1 MQLMLSLEAG
11 STGPLYKQMAN
22 AICKA
27 IESGALRRGQV
38 MPSTREL
45 AECMS
50 VSRLT
55 ARRCY
60 EELIGMGY
68 IKTQSRGKTFVSNS
82 ISPLPAPTPLSVD
95 SKKIEFSPFGK
106 RILSY
111 KNELSEPK
119 PEPFAI
125 TPHSLLPIARWQE
138 SLYEAVRDVGTEQ
151 SLFESDPFGFLPLRE
166 QLQALLSRTR
176 GIVCS
181 PEQIVILPSTEGG
194 LDLLSRL
201 ILSDGDLVATE
212 DPSFIGIRQ
221 SLKTSGA
228 TVCPI
233 ALDRDGIRIDLLA
246 ELPQAPRLIY
256 VTPSHQDTLGIPM
269 SRSRRHRLLQ
279 WVVSNNTIIVE
290 DDYDSEYRYGE
301 EPLPALFSQDLSG
314 SVVYKYN
321 FWKSLYPLVK
331 LSFMVIPA
339 ALIPSFRQTLSA
351 IRPEMPLLEQVALAN
366 FIRKGHYERHLH
378 RSRKAY
384 ACKRA
389 SLIHALTKVS
399 GNKVK
404 FSHQTGGTSLLA
416 HFPARLSESAIEAA
430 AKQAG
435 ITMLATREN
444 YAVSESP
451 KNEYL
456 ISFSDI
462 DEDKIDLQISQFMQ
476 SLHAEDYAMPL
487 PAFVSEQMWQKS
499 S

>member
-27 IESGALRRGQV
+27 IETGTLRRGQV

-60 EELIGMGY
+60 EELIGQGY

-82 ISPLPAPTPLSVD
+82 VSVSPSPVSLSAD
-95 SKKIEFSPFGK
+95 NKKIDLSAFGK

-111 KNELSEPK
+111 KNESSEPK
-119 PEPFAI
+119 PNVFAI
-125 TPHSLLPIARWQE
+125 TPRSLLPIARWQE

-181 PEQIVILPSTEGG
+181 PEQIVVLPSTEGG

-212 DPSFIGIRQ
+212 DPGFAGIRG
-221 SLKTSGA
+221 SLKTTGA
-228 TVCPI
+228 TVYPI
-233 ALDRDGIRIDLLA
+233 ALDHDGIRIDLLA
-246 ELPQAPRLIY
+246 EMPQAPRLIY
-256 VTPSHQDTLGIPM
+256 VTPSHQDTLGMPM

-279 WVVSNNTIIVE
+279 WVVSNNSIIVE

-301 EPLPALFSQDLSG
+301 EPMPALFSQDLSG

-331 LSFMVIPA
+331 LSFMVIPV

-351 IRPEMPLLEQVALAN
+351 IRPEMPLLEQMALAS

-378 RSRKAY
+378 RCRKAY

-416 HFPARLSESAIEAA
+416 KFPAHLSESAIEAA
-430 AKQAG
+430 AEQAE
-435 ITMLATREN
+435 IAMLATREN
-444 YAVSESP
+444 YEISEPP
-451 KNEYL
+451 KNQYL

-462 DEDKIDLQISQFMQ
+462 DEDKIDFQISLFMQ
-476 SLHAEDYAMPL
+476 LLHVEDYAMPL
-487 PAFVSEQMWQKS
+487 PAFVSEPMWQKS